1 MSREQERVVHMV
13 AELLNVMFSMGARE
27 IRSEI
32 RESPDQFS
40 VSVRGETRGDIH
52 PKLKKMK
59 KLLRMPRQVE
69 MEEELWSLAGSVDY
83 DTELSLVGMMTDE
96 ADVRYDG
103 ETGIVEIELVRK
115 K

>member
-1 MSREQERVVHMV
+1 MSREHERVVHIV
-13 AELLNVMFSMGARE
+13 TELLNVMFSMGARD

-32 RESPDQFS
+32 RESPDQFF
-40 VSVRGETRGDIH
+40 VALRAETRGDIH
-52 PKLKKMK
+52 PKLKKIK
-59 KLLRMPRQVE
+59 KLLRMPRRVE